1 MIGRVIRALTNG
13 VAAFAVVFA
22 ACAAGAADERPLTF
36 DANSVGG
43 PNSGATLEVWRPAGS
58 GPFPAVVVLH
68 SCTGVSDHTR
78 SWAAR
83 LNGWGYVAVIV
94 DSFRPRR
101 QNTVC
106 NFGGVSYRIRG
117 QDAFNAA
124 SYLRTLPYVMPDRIG
139 VIGFSHGGS
148 GAIWASLPIEVP
160 TDRGGRA
167 FQAAVA
173 YYPECNPNPPRVDS
187 ATDLLILIGKNDDW
201 ASPEK
206 CVKHVAA
213 RAGLPHA
220 PAIKLYPGAVHSFDI
235 GGAPRLYQD
244 HMVGGNPE
252 AAADSFAMTKDFFDA
267 RLKAK

>member
-1 MIGRVIRALTNG
+1 VIRALTLG
-13 VAAFAVVFA
+13 LAALAIIFA
-22 ACAAGAADERPLTF
+22 ARAAGAADERPLTF

-68 SCTGVSDHTR
+68 SCIGVSDHTR

-101 QNTVC
+101 QNPVC
-106 NFGGVSYRIRG
+106 TFGGVTYRIRG

-124 SYLRTLPYVMPDRIG
+124 TYLRTLPYIMPDRIG
-139 VIGFSHGGS
+139 VIGFSHG
-148 GAIWASLPIEVP
+148 AAAALWASIASEVP
-160 TDRGGRA
+160 ADRGGRA

-173 YYPECNPNPPRVDS
+173 YYTECNPNPPRVDP

-201 ASPEK
+201 TPAEK

-213 RAGLPHA
+213 KAGLPHA
-220 PAIKLYPGAVHSFDI
+220 PAIKVYPGAVHSFDI
-235 GGAPRLYQD
+235 GGVPHLYD
-244 HMVGGNPE
+244 GHMVGGNSE
-252 AAADSFAMTKDFFDA
+252 AADDSFAMTKAFFDA
-267 RLKAK
+267 RLKTKQ